1 MEIYISNL
9 LLFLD
14 DNKVASNV
22 DDTTPYAMKENTL
35 QLLEQIE
42 EEAVYVF
49 S

>member
-1 MEIYISNL
+1 MYIFEL

-14 DNKVASNV
+14 DSKVASNV

-35 QLLEQIE
+35 QVLKEIE
-42 EEAVYVF
+42 EQGVYVF